1 MNSDFHSLYQS
12 LNAEQQH
19 AVDTIEGPV
28 MVIAGPGTGKTQ
40 ILAVRILNILKQ
52 ADIRPQEILCL
63 TYTDAGSTAML
74 NRLSKFMGA
83 DAYNVNIHTFHGLC
97 NTVIKENPELFS
109 KGNLRVMDDLDK
121 LELMETLIRNIPAGS
136 PLQNFQEQPSYLR
149 KSLSKVF
156 ELMQSENLDVSFFEE
171 GCAKLSDKD
180 EFFNTF
186 PEFIYKRASNGYK
199 KGDFK
204 IADYEKHVREWQ
216 KLKEAAALFPLYQ
229 QMKKDAGLYEFSD
242 MIQWVLQAFKN
253 NPDLLL
259 TYQEKYQYVLVDE
272 YQDTSGVQNVLLYQL
287 ISFWEDNPN
296 CFVVG
301 DDDQSIYAFQGARV
315 SNMMDF
321 AGKYEKNIT
330 KIVLTRNY
338 RSTQMVLDGAKQLID
353 NNKERLVNSFP
364 ELSKDLAASGA
375 NRQYAPIPIQY
386 NACKNRFHEALS
398 ICNQIATLKNEG
410 CPPDEIAVIY
420 PKHKIVDEL
429 AEMLLQRE
437 IPFTLARSA
446 DILQEPLI
454 IQLQNWLQYLAWELE
469 VAHKGEHLIYTL
481 LHYPLY
487 DIAPF
492 EISKISTEVYARRHE
507 KLKWRD
513 FLNEY
518 IKNNPEPTP
527 AGSQSREALRTLW
540 NQVEEWLKKA
550 AGMTVPQLIQDVISQ
565 GGFLKM
571 AMQSEQREWLM
582 EQLHT
587 FLSHAT
593 AANQKNPYLT
603 LTEYME
609 SLDKMKRNEIA
620 IRLEK
625 RIGSKSGVVLTT
637 AHSSKGLEFKHVFI
651 LGCEEEAWDKDR
663 SSILPYKI
671 KPFFQGLK
679 HNIKDQNEEDA
690 DKEERRRLFYVAM
703 TRAKE
708 TLRLSWGNEK
718 ISAKTTML
726 KKSKFLQELLGK
738 NECEET
744 ELDKDDLI
752 MAESQLLARV
762 ASPQL
767 KIEDSE
773 WLNQQLQ
780 EFTFSPSTLYDIL
793 ECGLKF
799 YFGRMVRVPS
809 APSAALGY
817 GSAVH
822 NTLWKIVD
830 KGYTKDEWMDEKAFL
845 DLFETELF
853 KQRGAFTP
861 AGFQLKMDQ
870 GRERLPQYH
879 QVRMDIWKSY
889 KDKEI
894 ILEKWL
900 ESSINGIKIGG
911 KADKIIIE
919 NGDVTIVDYKTGK
932 PENTETSFKP
942 PTQDSLMKGKL
953 PPKYWFQ
960 LGIYMLI
967 VNHYTEKK
975 WNAVAAKIDCVE
987 QNDKKEFPTF
997 TQYYDSTDHALL
1009 MDYLILG
1016 NQKLRSLEF
1025 LNGCGSEKCEWCQFA
1040 KSTGQS
1046 ILPEPATEDEV

>member
-1 MNSDFHSLYQS
+1 MNSDFQSLYQS
-12 LNAEQQH
+12 LNAEQQL

-52 ADIRPQEILCL
+52 ADAKPQEILCL

-83 DAYNVNIHTFHGLC
+83 DAYHVNIHTFHGLC
-97 NTVIKENPELFS
+97 NTIIKENPELFS

-121 LELMETLIRNIPAGS
+121 LELMDNLIRTIPSGS
-136 PLQNFQEQPSYLR
+136 PLQNFQEQPYYLR
-149 KSLSKVF
+149 KSLEKVF
-156 ELMQSENLDVSFFEE
+156 NLMQSENLDVSFFEK
-171 GCAKLSDKD
+171 GIDQLVD
-180 EFFNTF
+180 EEAFKTAF
-186 PEFIYKRASNGYK
+186 PGFVYQKTVAGGNKGEIKRK
-199 KGDFK
+199 
-204 IADYEKHVREWQ
+204 DYEKHVQEWQ
-216 KLKEAAALFPLYQ
+216 KLREAAALFPQYQ

-242 MIQWVLQAFKN
+242 MLQWVLTAFKTH
-253 NPDLLL
+253 PDLLL

-272 YQDTSGVQNVLLYQL
+272 YQDTSGIQNELLYQL

-321 AGKYEKNIT
+321 AARYEKNIT

-338 RSTQMVLDGAKQLID
+338 RSTQIILDGAKQLIE
-353 NNKERLVNSFP
+353 NNKKRLVNSFP
-364 ELSKDLAASGA
+364 ELSKDLAASGS
-375 NRQYAPIPIQY
+375 NRHFAPIPIQY
-386 NACKNRFHEALS
+386 TALKNRFHEALS
-398 ICNQIATLKNEG
+398 ICNQIAALKDAG

-420 PKHKIVDEL
+420 PKHKIADEL
-429 AEMLLQRE
+429 SEMLLQRE

-492 EISKISTEVYARRHE
+492 EVSKIATEIYARRHE

-518 IKNNPEPTP
+518 IKLNPEPVP
-527 AGSQSREALRTLW
+527 AGKESREALRVLW

-571 AMQSEQREWLM
+571 AMQSEQREWYM

-587 FLSHAT
+587 FLSHAI

-603 LTEYME
+603 LTQYME

-620 IRLEK
+620 IRIEK

-637 AHSSKGLEFKHVFI
+637 AHSSKGLEFNHVFI
-651 LGCEEEAWDKDR
+651 MGCEEEAWDKDR
-663 SSILPYKI
+663 NSALPYKI

-679 HNIKDQNEEDA
+679 HNVKDPSEEDA

-718 ISAKTTML
+718 ISAKTTMQ

-744 ELDKDDLI
+744 ELNKDDLLL
-752 MAESQLLARV
+752 AEYQLLSRV
-762 ASPQL
+762 APPLL

-773 WLNQQLQ
+773 WLNLQLQ

-793 ECGLKF
+793 DCGLRF

-822 NTLWKIVD
+822 NTLWKIVE
-830 KGYTKDEWMDEKAFL
+830 KGYAKNEWMDEKSFL
-845 DLFETELF
+845 ELFETELF

-861 AGFQLKMDQ
+861 TGFQLKMDQ

-879 QVRMDIWKSY
+879 QARLDIWKTY

-900 ESSINGIKIGG
+900 ESSIDGIKIGG

-932 PENTETSFKP
+932 PENAEISFKP
-942 PTQDSLMKGKL
+942 PTQDSLLKGKL

-975 WNAVAAKIDCVE
+975 WNAVAAKIDSVE
-987 QNDKKEFPTF
+987 QNEKKEFPTY
-997 TQYYDSTDHALL
+997 TQYYNSEDLALL
-1009 MDYLILG
+1009 KDYLIAG
-1016 NQKLRSLEF
+1016 NQKLRSMEF
-1025 LNGCGSEKCEWCQFA
+1025 LKGCGSEDCEWCQFA

-1046 ILPEPATEDEV
+1046 ILPEPATEEEV